1 MIKFRIWDRQTRK
14 FVANDTSLHCYS
26 NWAIDPFTG
35 KVIDYVGF
43 AGVPTDSIQLSP
55 SPDPGWYMYGIHPIK
70 DSRYVAQQFVGLL
83 GRKKQEIYVGDV
95 VEFKYSVG
103 DFAWEFMDE
112 GEAERQKKMLG
123 KKFVGVIEHSLDGSI
138 NVEIRV
144 GSRKGTHTLFPIL
157 YAQNAKVIGNILENP
172 EKD

>member
-1 MIKFRIWDRQTRK
+1 MIKFRIWDKQAKR
-14 FVANDTSLHCYS
+14 FVANDSSLHCYS

-35 KVIDYVGF
+35 KVIDYVGIID
-43 AGVPTDSIQLSP
+43 GDHESGYSKNL
-55 SPDPGWYMYGIHPIK
+55 DPGWYMNGINPIK
-70 DSRYVAQQFVGLL
+70 EPQYIAQQFVGLL

-112 GEAERQKKMLG
+112 DETESQNKMLG

-138 NVEIRV
+138 NVDIRV